1 MATTELDSGFN
12 TWLSSAQPVTPLYS
26 TTQLVV
32 GRSPSDIRRALLR
45 FDLSSIPAGST
56 IDGALLSL
64 YQQPGFVD
72 AEQQSIHLTTATW
85 LQTEATWN
93 NRWMFMPWS
102 TPGGDFAGSPSAVL
116 QPTQIGGGRITSNV
130 LALVQSAWNAGVH
143 ALDIL
148 IKVTDEDMLDTI
160 DYQPFGATFPPELT
174 VDYTPPDPPDPS
186 AKRTLALG
194 VGVRL

>member
-1 MATTELDSGFN
+1 
-12 TWLSSAQPVTPLYS
+12 
-26 TTQLVV
+26 
-32 GRSPSDIRRALLR
+32 
-45 FDLSSIPAGST
+45 
-56 IDGALLSL
+56 
-64 YQQPGFVD
+64 
-72 AEQQSIHLTTATW
+72 
-85 LQTEATWN
+85 
-93 NRWMFMPWS
+93 MPWS